1 MPRSADRYIAPTED
15 SRDFFAASSRPP
27 SGMPVLTRARRPDRP
42 AAKRPRR
49 GRPNRARLG
58 VVLLALIVAGVV
70 GGVAL
75 TQAIGRKS
83 AATPVGCS
91 VPGLSGSD
99 AFQLSTDQAQNA
111 AIIAAVAFKL
121 GLPDHAVTVGLAT
134 ALRESRLENLSYG
147 DLDSLGLFQQRPSQ
161 GWGTPAQ
168 ILDPVYAA
176 TAFYQHLEQVPGW
189 QTMPVTDAAQSV
201 QHSATPLAY
210 APYESE
216 ARAVAA
222 ALTGE
227 TPAAFACRLDGF
239 SGPAPAVSALPA
251 AAVQEM
257 GSSLL
262 GAPVSSQKV
271 GWQLASWAVGHAWR
285 YHVQAVTFESWRWT
299 ATSGRWVNTP
309 GAVTASSAVQ
319 VDYGS

>member
-1 MPRSADRYIAPTED
+1 MPA
-15 SRDFFAASSRPP
+15 
-27 SGMPVLTRARRPDRP
+27 VTRARRIDRR
-42 AAKRPRR
+42 AAERPLR
-49 GRPNRARLG
+49 GRGAGARPV
-58 VVLLALIVAGVV
+58 VVLLAFILAGAVV

-75 TQAIGRKS
+75 AKAVGRKS
-83 AATPVGCS
+83 PTTPVGCR
-91 VPGLSGSD
+91 VPALSGSGT
-99 AFQLSTDQAQNA
+99 FQLSTDQAQNA
-111 AIIAAVAFKL
+111 TIIAAVAFKL

-134 ALRESRLENLSYG
+134 ALRESRLENLTYG

-189 QTMPVTDAAQSV
+189 ETMAVTDAAQTV

-227 TPAAFACRLDGF
+227 TPAAFSCRLDGF
-239 SGPAPAVSALPA
+239 SGDAPAVSALPA
-251 AAVQEM
+251 AATQEM
-257 GSSLL
+257 GATLL

-271 GWQLASWAVGHAWR
+271 GWALASWAVGHAWR
-285 YHVQAVTFESWRWT
+285 YHLQAVTFGTWRWT
-299 ATSGRWVNTP
+299 ADSGRWVNTR
-309 GAVTASSAVQ
+309 GAVAASLAVR

>member
-1 MPRSADRYIAPTED
+1 M
-15 SRDFFAASSRPP
+15 
-27 SGMPVLTRARRPDRP
+27 
-42 AAKRPRR
+42 
-49 GRPNRARLG
+49 
-58 VVLLALIVAGVV
+58 VLLAVIVAGVV
-70 GGVAL
+70 GAVAL
-75 TQAIGRKS
+75 NQAAGRKS
-83 AATPVGCS
+83 PAPPVGCR
-91 VPGLSGSD
+91 VPALSGSGT
-99 AFQLSTDQAQNA
+99 FQLSTDQAQNA
-111 AIIAAVAFKL
+111 SIIAAVAFKL

-134 ALRESRLENLSYG
+134 ALRESRLENLTYG

-161 GWGTPAQ
+161 GWGNPAQ

-176 TAFYQHLEQVPGW
+176 TAFYQHLEHVPGW
-189 QTMPVTDAAQSV
+189 ETMAVTAAAQAV

-227 TPAAFACRLDGF
+227 TPAAFAWRLDGF
-239 SGPAPAVSALPA
+239 AGAAPAVSALPA
-251 AAVQEM
+251 AAIREM
-257 GSSLL
+257 GSTLL

-271 GWQLASWAVGHAWR
+271 GWALASWAVGHAWS
-285 YHVQAVTFESWRWT
+285 YHLQAVTFENWRWT

-309 GAVTASSAVQ
+309 SAVAASPAVQ

>member
-1 MPRSADRYIAPTED
+1 MPA
-15 SRDFFAASSRPP
+15 
-27 SGMPVLTRARRPDRP
+27 VTRAGLIDRP
-42 AAKRPRR
+42 AAKRTLRGGPAGARR
-49 GRPNRARLG
+49 VL
-58 VVLLALIVAGVV
+58 VLLAVIVAGAVA

-75 TQAIGRKS
+75 IQA
-83 AATPVGCS
+83 AWHTPTTPAGCR
-91 VPGLSGSD
+91 VPALSGSGT
-99 AFQLSTDQAQNA
+99 FKLSTDQAQNA
-111 AIIAAVAFKL
+111 TIIAAVAFKL

-134 ALRESRLENLSYG
+134 ALRESRLENLTYG

-176 TAFYQHLEQVPGW
+176 TAFYQHLERVPGW
-189 QTMPVTDAAQSV
+189 ETMAVTDAAQSV

-210 APYESE
+210 APYETE

-227 TPAAFACRLDGF
+227 TPAAFDCRLDGF
-239 SGPAPAVSALPA
+239 SGAAPAVSALPA
-251 AAVQEM
+251 AAVRER
-257 GSSLL
+257 GSTLL

-271 GWQLASWAVGHAWR
+271 GWALASWAVGHAWR
-285 YHVQAVTFESWRWT
+285 YHVQAVTFGNWRWT

-309 GAVTASSAVQ
+309 SAVAASPAVQ

>member
-1 MPRSADRYIAPTED
+1 MPA
-15 SRDFFAASSRPP
+15 
-27 SGMPVLTRARRPDRP
+27 VTRARRLDRP
-42 AAKRPRR
+42 AAKRPLR
-49 GRPNRARLG
+49 GRRAGARR
-58 VVLLALIVAGVV
+58 VLVLVAVIVAGAVA

-75 TQAIGRKS
+75 TQTGRK
-83 AATPVGCS
+83 APTPPVGCR
-91 VPGLSGSD
+91 VPALSGSGT
-99 AFQLSTDQAQNA
+99 FQLSTDQAQNA
-111 AIIAAVAFKL
+111 TTIAAVAFKL

-134 ALRESRLENLSYG
+134 ALRESRLENLTYG

-189 QTMPVTDAAQSV
+189 ETMAVTDAAQTV

-239 SGPAPAVSALPA
+239 NGAAPALSALPA
-251 AAVQEM
+251 AAIREL
-257 GSSLL
+257 GSNLL
-262 GAPVSSQKV
+262 GAPMSSQKV
-271 GWQLASWAVGHAWR
+271 GWELASWAVGQAWR
-285 YHVQAVTFESWRWT
+285 YHLQAVTFGTWRWT
-299 ATSGRWVNTP
+299 AISGRWVNTP
-309 GAVTASSAVQ
+309 TAVAASPAVQ
-319 VDYGS
+319 VDYGT